1 MSKREITIVDIS
13 STSVTLTLWTSSAE
27 NFAGMIGQC
36 MAVKA
41 TKIGD
46 YGGRSLSTVN
56 DSIIEINPDL
66 PDAHNLVGWWAQLGG
81 NTQFATISGQAA
93 NKNDVRKSLL
103 YAKDENLG
111 GGDKVRL

>member
-1 MSKREITIVDIS
+1 
-13 STSVTLTLWTSSAE
+13 
-27 NFAGMIGQC
+27 
-36 MAVKA
+36 VKA